1 MRTYDKSL
9 TEVWEWK
16 EGVYRETKELSAKDY
31 IGKTTQEAN
40 SVLSENHIELT
51 PISFSRKREKV
62 A

>member
-16 EGVYRETKELSAKDY
+16 ESVYNEAKGLSATDYVRKMTKDAD
-31 IGKTTQEAN
+31 TL
-40 SVLSENHIELT
+40 LSEGHIELI
-51 PISFSRKREKV
+51 PFPASGKREKV

>member
-16 EGVYRETKELSAKDY
+16 EKVYDETKELSVKEY
-31 IGKTTQEAN
+31 IRKIKNDAD
-40 SVLSENHIELT
+40 SILSKRKVEL
-51 PISFSRKREKV
+51 ISISSYDRKRV

>member
-16 EGVYRETKELSAKDY
+16 DEIYGETKGLSTEDLIKRIKEGAD
-31 IGKTTQEAN
+31 TA
-40 SVLSENHIELT
+40 LSKNRVDLVST
-51 PISFSRKREKV
+51 SLPDKRKKV

>member
-16 EGVYRETKELSAKDY
+16 EKVYDETKELPVKEY
-31 IGKTTQEAN
+31 IRKIKNDAD
-40 SVLSENHIELT
+40 SILSKRKVEL
-51 PISFSRKREKV
+51 ISISSYDRKRV

>member
-16 EGVYRETKELSAKDY
+16 ERVYRDTEGLSAGDY
-31 IGKTTQEAN
+31 IVKTTKDADTI
-40 SVLSENHIELT
+40 LSKGRIELI
-51 PISFSRKREKV
+51 PFPASDKRKRV

>member
-16 EGVYRETKELSAKDY
+16 ERVYSETKELSARDYVRKTNKDAD
-31 IGKTTQEAN
+31 T
-40 SVLSENHIELT
+40 VLSENCIELN
-51 PISFSRKREKV
+51 PISFSRKHEKV

>member
-16 EGVYRETKELSAKDY
+16 EMVYRDTEGLSPGDY
-31 IGKTTQEAN
+31 IRKTTKDADA
-40 SVLSENHIELT
+40 VLSERRIDLT
-51 PISFSRKREKV
+51 PILSSGKRKRV

>member
-16 EGVYRETKELSAKDY
+16 EGVYRETKGLSAKDY
-31 IGKTTQEAN
+31 IHKMTKDAD
-40 SVLSENHIELT
+40 SVLSESHIELT